1 MSKCYA
7 CCCASAGSVRACIT
21 QLLGP
26 AQRNRQACSLH
37 PISSWLMSACGTG
50 LEQGHLPSL
59 PHVCVC
65 IHTSLYRRPLQLP
78 ALTGKSFG
86 SCASA
91 HLRASCRGVRTQER
105 QHVLMACGF
114 STCMQRASCG
124 NRIAKRRSLRSAA
137 ESTIMSQE
145 RRCNAASMSGI
156 KNQKQKKTSKK
167 PEVRRHQAHHSQK
180 IHSRQTNWQLWGIGL
195 RSPYKKVRCHK
206 RQRRDW
212 Q

>member
-1 MSKCYA
+1 MNKCYA
-7 CCCASAGSVRACIT
+7 FCCASAGSVRACIT

-37 PISSWLMSACGTG
+37 SISSWLMSACGTG

-59 PHVCVC
+59 PHICVC

-78 ALTGKSFG
+78 ALTGNSFG
-86 SCASA
+86 SCSSA

-114 STCMQRASCG
+114 STCMRRASSG
-124 NRIAKRRSLRSAA
+124 KRIAKRRSLRSAA
-137 ESTIMSQE
+137 ESTIMPQE

-156 KNQKQKKTSKK
+156 KNQK
-167 PEVRRHQAHHSQK
+167 
-180 IHSRQTNWQLWGIGL
+180 
-195 RSPYKKVRCHK
+195 
-206 RQRRDW
+206 
-212 Q
+212 